1 MKPFYFTK
9 ENWNLKGNFQELKDG
24 TYVATEPKSIRS
36 VQQNRMYWGWFLKHI
51 VIFHEE
57 KGDVYTVEQM
67 HDAFKKTLLKKRIYN
82 QVWNKRKWVT
92 EIGST
97 SDLNTKQFKE
107 YMEKINKMYM
117 DAHGW
122 SVPECPNE
130 EELLY
135 WEKMI
140 V

>member
-9 ENWNLKGNFQELKDG
+9 EDWKLKGNFQELKDG
-24 TYVATEPKSIRS
+24 TYVATQPKSIRS
-36 VQQNRMYWGWFLKHI
+36 VQQNRMYWGWFLKHL
-51 VIFHEE
+51 VLFHEE
-57 KGDVYTVEQM
+57 KWEVYTLEQL

-92 EIGST
+92 EVGST
-97 SDLNTKQFKE
+97 SNLNTKQFKD

-122 SVPECPNE
+122 QVPECPNE
-130 EELLY
+130 DELLY